1 MTPKR
6 KQKLLLIGLMFLAV
20 STAVGLSLYALSSN
34 INAFYAPMQIVRGEA
49 PMDRNIRA
57 GGMVVE
63 GSVQRDPQSLNV
75 RFAVTDHVEQ
85 VWIQY
90 NKILPDLFREGQG
103 VVVVG
108 RLSEEGDIIASEVL
122 ARHDENYMPPEVA
135 AALEAAGQMPS
146 HSPFRQ
152 NQSSS
157 SETAY

>member
-63 GSVQRDPQSLNV
+63 GSVQRDPQSLKV

-90 NKILPDLFREGQG
+90 DKILPDLFREGQG

-108 RLSEEGDIIASEVL
+108 RLNDEGDIMASEVL

>member
-6 KQKLLLIGLMFLAV
+6 KQKLALIGLMFTGISV
-20 STAVGLSLYALSSN
+20 AVGLSLYALSAN
-34 INAFYAPMQIVRGEA
+34 INAFYAPMQIVNGEA
-49 PMDRNIRA
+49 PLDRTIRA
-57 GGMVVE
+57 GGMVVA
-63 GSVQRDPQSLNV
+63 GSVARDETSLQV

-90 NKILPDLFREGQG
+90 DKILPDLFREGQG

-108 RLSEEGDIIASEVL
+108 RLNEAGDIVASEVL

-146 HSPFRQ
+146 HSPFRHTS
-152 NQSSS
+152 SSS